1 MSYGVLDAKL
11 WDQFQRLTVSWVL
24 LLVDILLATNLIYRI
39 PVYFVKDFI

>member
-11 WDQFQRLTVSWVL
+11 WDQFQLLTVSWVL
-24 LLVDILLATNLIYRI
+24 LLVDILATNLIYRI